1 VSYTYDGADR
11 LLTMTYPSG
20 RIITYVRNANGKIT
34 GVTSKA
40 NATATALTLASNV
53 LWQPN
58 VAGAVSGETVFGQGN
73 IATAVQNQALP
84 NDGGLGTVDL
94 LQSLTYGNGLVLW
107 KNFNTDNELYQLI
120 VEQSPSTLAG
130 IRINRFYNRA
140 NETNITGIADG
151 LTPAND
157 ETYSYTDAGRLAG
170 ATSSTTASFGARS
183 WTYDN
188 NGNRLT
194 ETANGTVNIY
204 AYPANNNRLS
214 TVKQGTTTTRAFVYD
229 AAGNA
234 TRDTR
239 GTTAYNYAVN
249 NAGRIKTLTI
259 GTTLRTTYTYDG
271 MQKLRV
277 KAQTTPVST
286 THYIWDAFGHI
297 IAEHASAG
305 GVQKEYIWLGDTPL
319 AVFEGANLF
328 YVHPDNLDRPVMM
341 TNNNIGQTIAWQA
354 KYDPFGNAVT
364 VTSAITNNQ
373 RLPGQW
379 FQIEDG
385 LAYNWHRTYDPTIG
399 RYTQADPLGFVDG
412 PSVYGYAGQSPV
424 MRVDPRGQWIQFI
437 SGGIFAGGFI
447 AYEYYTNP
455 CATFWDLAGAGINGF
470 LTGIGGPASMGGRGL
485 IGLGGIS
492 GARRLG
498 LQTEKRILEKLGLP
512 KNTKSILGNEGKS
525 IPDGLTPSRLVEIK
539 DAARVSFDKQLRN
552 HVSGANGRKLELYVR
567 DGAKISNNVSKH
579 FEVTNFSQLGPL

>member
-1 VSYTYDGADR
+1 
-11 LLTMTYPSG
+11 M
-20 RIITYVRNANGKIT
+20 
-34 GVTSKA
+34 
-40 NATATALTLASNV
+40 
-53 LWQPN
+53 
-58 VAGAVSGETVFGQGN
+58 

-84 NDGGLGTVDL
+84 SDGGLGTVDL

-120 VEQSPSTLAG
+120 VEQSPSTPAG

-140 NETNITGIADG
+140 DETNITGIADG

-157 ETYSYTDAGRLAG
+157 ENYSYTDAGRLAG
-170 ATSSTTASFGARS
+170 ATSSTTASYGTRS

-194 ETANGTVNIY
+194 ETANGTVNTY

-249 NAGRIKTLTI
+249 NAGRIRTLTI
-259 GTTLRTTYTYDG
+259 GTTLRTTYTYDA

-277 KAQTTPVST
+277 KTQTTPVAT

-305 GVQKEYIWLGDTPL
+305 GVQKEYIWLGDPPL

-354 KYDPFGNAVT
+354 RYDPFGNPVT

-385 LAYNWHRTYDPTIG
+385 LAYNWHRTYDPSLG

-424 MRVDPRGQWIQFI
+424 MRVDPRGQFM
-437 SGGIFAGGFI
+437 SFLGS
-447 AYEYYTNP
+447 NP
-455 CATFWDLAGAGINGF
+455 PFPNSC
-470 LTGIGGPASMGGRGL
+470 GPSPDFRPPFPP
-485 IGLGGIS
+485 
-492 GARRLG
+492 
-498 LQTEKRILEKLGLP
+498 LP
-512 KNTKSILGNEGKS
+512 PIIKNEPPITLVNNQSENREFKSAVKQIGKS
-525 IPDGLTPSRLVEIK
+525 IGRSLTRDEQQELHCEISKQGYTKIEIFEIGVGL
-539 DAARVSFDKQLRN
+539 
-552 HVSGANGRKLELYVR
+552 
-567 DGAKISNNVSKH
+567 
-579 FEVTNFSQLGPL
+579 FE